1 MLNPAIEDL
10 ILDYNI
16 YSTIIEKF
24 GTNRNQVFDTNYD
37 VVLKH
42 AEVEQAKRT
51 KYDKTYKEVY
61 RHLHNSGVMYDYMA
75 QGCKYISYL
84 IHKEVKNIPE
94 LHYNEE
100 TFKIFRK
107 FVEDYHKYQRNT
119 KNSCLPNIVYVDDD
133 MYEKLDKLYRL
144 YNKYTE
150 VLTSSVTLV
159 EKCLPYKAF
168 IELYNDYIKYNKPTS
183 LTLNNILTHL
193 ESKVSNTIK
202 GIEGICTEYKYPLK
216 KIELHKKPEENTQHR
231 TTELAPLPSQ
241 ALQDEVE
248 NQRGRTSTE
257 ATQLTLTSSLPS
269 SPELGTIT
277 AESGIQPGVE
287 TDLHS
292 GRGPGLVRE
301 QIRETEP
308 QGYELHD
315 YRRHG
320 THVLNETIG
329 KSGYRTAEAPLEQ
342 LKLMGERSKY
352 PQDGLEMEQGTMG
365 KITGAITGVLREVE
379 PGPILGV
386 SGGMGA
392 LFLLFKVFI
401 ALKIYLYVNN
411 TFM

>member
-1 MLNPAIEDL
+1 MAKRATDEVFLNYD
-10 ILDYNI
+10 DYSVI
-16 YSTIIEKF
+16 KKVV
-24 GTNRNQVFDTNYD
+24 GPHRDHVFDTKYD
-37 VVLKH
+37 VILEDAK
-42 AEVEQAKRT
+42 VETSKREMYG
-51 KYDKTYKEVY
+51 KSYKEIY
-61 RHLHNSGVMYDYMA
+61 RHLHSGGVMYNYMV

-100 TFKIFRK
+100 TFEIFRK
-107 FVEDYHKYQRNT
+107 FVEDYHKYQQ
-119 KNSCLPNIVYVDDD
+119 
-133 MYEKLDKLYRL
+133 
-144 YNKYTE
+144 
-150 VLTSSVTLV
+150 
-159 EKCLPYKAF
+159 
-168 IELYNDYIKYNKPTS
+168 
-183 LTLNNILTHL
+183 
-193 ESKVSNTIK
+193 
-202 GIEGICTEYKYPLK
+202 
-216 KIELHKKPEENTQHR
+216 LHKKPEENTQHR

-392 LFLLFKVFI
+392 LFLLFKYTPVG
-401 ALKIYLYVNN
+401 
-411 TFM
+411 TFFRGGRVRSRRIPNGFSGPFLGEFPDIQDYYGGNIGYGQMNPLAE